1 MRVDDN
7 KHTER
12 VPVNLT
18 EREFLDVCRE
28 ASRMDQKP
36 GEFIRFLVRRSMY
49 GSVGMTGEKCKQV
62 DGSESV

>member
-1 MRVDDN
+1 MADDN

-28 ASRMDQKP
+28 ADRMDMKA
-36 GEFIRFLVRRSMY
+36 GEFVRFIVRRSLY
-49 GSVGMTGEKCKQV
+49 GSVGMTRCVVTANRGDE
-62 DGSESV
+62 

>member
-1 MRVDDN
+1 MADDN

-28 ASRMDQKP
+28 ADRMDMKA
-36 GEFIRFLVRRSMY
+36 GEFVRFIVRRSLY
-49 GSVGMTGEKCKQV
+49 GSVGMTRSAVTSNRGDE
-62 DGSESV
+62 

>member
-1 MRVDDN
+1 MADDN

-28 ASRMDQKP
+28 ADRMDMKA
-36 GEFIRFLVRRSMY
+36 GEFVRFIVRRSLY
-49 GSVGMTGEKCKQV
+49 GSVGMSRCAVTSNRGDE
-62 DGSESV
+62 